1 MYKKFRLTDDE
12 RKEIME
18 AHKSHGYKK
27 PINELGDKEI
37 GLVRGNPDFKLKV
50 GKPTGNY
57 PNERDAARQF
67 QQDFKKDYPD
77 PGIEDVPFWEK
88 DQARPSGD
96 SLDDREPRKL
106 SDETIQKRNEKLK
119 EKQEKEKEEKIV
131 GLKWELQFNAHRID
145 TIQKNIEYIVNR
157 VSQKNSDMFEKIA
170 EIMTSDIA
178 NDLDTYGIYY
188 TEYIR
193 YKNEYIDLTGDE
205 VEKIQSPKGFINDL
219 LRSNLK

>member
-57 PNERDAARQF
+57 SNERDASRQF
-67 QQDFKKDYPD
+67 QQDFKRDYPD

-106 SDETIQKRNEKLK
+106 SDETIQKRNEKK
-119 EKQEKEKEEKIV
+119 EKEKEEKKNEIE
-131 GLKWELQFNAHRID
+131 WELQSVKFKINQ
-145 TIQKNIEYIVNR
+145 IQESLEYL
-157 VSQKNSDMFEKIA
+157 VSDVLKQNSDVYEKIA
-170 EIMTSDIA
+170 ELMTSEAVDS
-178 NDLDTYGIYY
+178 LDNYGMHYN
-188 TEYIR
+188 EYVE
-193 YKNEYIDLTGDE
+193 YKNEYLDFTGNE
-205 VEKIQSPKGFINDL
+205 VEPIQSPKEFIKNL

>member
-1 MYKKFRLTDDE
+1 MYKKLRLTDDE

-67 QQDFKKDYPD
+67 QQDFKRDYSD
-77 PGIEDVPFWEK
+77 PEIEDVPFWEK

-96 SLDDREPRKL
+96 SLDDKEPRKL
-106 SDETIQKRNEKLK
+106 SDETIQKRNEKK
-119 EKQEKEKEEKIV
+119 EKEKEEKKFKIERE
-131 GLKWELQFNAHRID
+131 LKSSKFKIKQTQE
-145 TIQKNIEYIVNR
+145 NIEYIVN
-157 VSQKNSDMFEKIA
+157 SISNQNSEMYVKIA
-170 EIMTSDIA
+170 ELMTSEVIESLEA
-178 NDLDTYGIYY
+178 YAIHYN
-188 TEYIR
+188 EYVR
-193 YKNEYIDLTGDE
+193 HKNQYIDLTGNE
-205 VEKIQSPKGFINDL
+205 VENIQSPKQFIKDL
-219 LRSNLK
+219 LKNNLK

>member
-27 PINELGDKEI
+27 PISELGDKEI

-67 QQDFKKDYPD
+67 QQDFKRDYPD

-106 SDETIQKRNEKLK
+106 SDETIQKRNEK
-119 EKQEKEKEEKIV
+119 KEKENEEKKNEIE
-131 GLKWELQFNAHRID
+131 WELKSSKFKIKQ
-145 TIQKNIEYIVNR
+145 IQENLEYL
-157 VSQKNSDMFEKIA
+157 VSDVLKQNSDVYEKIA
-170 EIMTSDIA
+170 ELMTSEAVDSL
-178 NDLDTYGIYY
+178 NNYGIHYN
-188 TEYIR
+188 EYVE
-193 YKNEYIDLTGDE
+193 YKNEYLDFTGNE
-205 VEKIQSPKGFINDL
+205 VEPIQSPKEFIKNL
-219 LRSNLK
+219 LRSNLE